1 MTYDNARA
9 QAALKLI
16 KNSDQ
21 FIQIALMWINAS
33 ETIRFQFLKIDMS
46 TQDIRVCNRTFILG
60 PF

>member
-33 ETIRFQFLKIDMS
+33 ETFGF
-46 TQDIRVCNRTFILG
+46 NF
-60 PF
+60 